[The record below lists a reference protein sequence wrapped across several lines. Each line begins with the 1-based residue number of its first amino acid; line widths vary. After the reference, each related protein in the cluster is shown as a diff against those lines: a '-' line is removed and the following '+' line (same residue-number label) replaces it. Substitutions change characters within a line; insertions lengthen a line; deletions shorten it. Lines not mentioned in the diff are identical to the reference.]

1 MDDDARKIVEMADNG
16 SAETAFIIQVAEAI
30 HEVNAIVGPELG
42 MQILER
48 LTESPL
54 PSSMNEAEAARFRT
68 MRKLLVSSVATLSY
82 EEFFSDP
89 TEH

>member
-1 MDDDARKIVEMADNG
+1 
-16 SAETAFIIQVAEAI
+16 
-30 HEVNAIVGPELG
+30 

-54 PSSMNEAEAARFRT
+54 PSSMNEAEAARLRT